1 MNLTGDIRRLMQ
13 VPNSPACRIL
23 HTFAAAFHVFI
34 GVLFSALLAVP
45 AESIRMNPTL
55 FGKTI
60 KSIEISSDM
69 PLDRSHYDP
78 FIGIHPGDKLTR
90 TGVKEA
96 IQFFYACDRFSEVVV
111 ETFPEEDEVAVRF
124 VLKQNYYFNMFF
136 MEGNVNLK
144 GRPLWELTT
153 LPVGQRFTGEKLE
166 ESRQAVVQLMKDRGF
181 FLAEIK
187 ARTVRDETRR
197 LVNVVFEAQSGTLA
211 TIRSIAVTGVPSPE
225 TESLVKKFGFQKGK
239 KYDRSR
245 LSARLENLKK
255 IFLKKGYLAAV
266 ARVSETFEP
275 ESNTVALILN
285 VTNFG
290 KMRVLIEGFK
300 IDRDQLR
307 RLLPVLSGEGSNEEI
322 LEKGLNNLKDYL
334 ENKGY
339 PEAEITVS
347 ETVDDLGVR
356 IFRHVIIPGRRFTV
370 SYIRF
375 QGTRIFTDREMLD
388 SIESRPTT
396 FFKNIGYSVS
406 QLDEDV
412 DSLKALYESRG
423 YLDAEIIPLLEPA
436 KDGKK
441 VGIKFLCR
449 EGPLSRISSLTMEGN
464 AALSTEALAARIKLA
479 PGKAYSPS
487 LVERDRQALLAAYND
502 LGYLQAQVAI
512 RVGTPDKD
520 NSYPVGFQIKEGIRL
535 MVNHILVFGN
545 ERTRNWVIRR
555 KILLKENEPLSLG
568 KLLKTQQGLYGLGI
582 YDQVRVTRQNPDS
595 TAPFQDVTVRLQESK
610 RFIVR
615 YGLGY
620 QEREKLRGTV
630 EFTDLNLFGLGRRA
644 DIRLRG
650 SSIEQQAL
658 FSLQQ
663 PQFRLVPVETYF
675 TFSALQRSDVSFDSR
690 RFNSSYQFSHPLS
703 SHTWGMLR
711 YNFKNIRIFNSQVP
725 LSSLGREDMPVNLST
740 FSIAF
745 VNDSRDD
752 FMDPEKGF
760 FSSTDFGVTT
770 KLLGDSDYVSFFS
783 QNSYFRSLPKSFLI
797 AASGRVGLAHPYGG
811 DTDLPISERFF
822 AGGPSSLRGF
832 ETDYAGPLENGKPV
846 GGNALIVGSM
856 EIRIPVLRFLRLAGF
871 YDTGNVFRTI
881 SDIDLAD
888 FSHTVGAGLRIKT
901 PFGPLRAD
909 YGYNLNLPLDLQKQG
924 LTRGHLFITVGPP
937 F

>member
-1 MNLTGDIRRLMQ
+1 MNLIEDIRRLMQ
-13 VPNSPACRIL
+13 VPDNLICRIRFKL
-23 HTFAAAFHVFI
+23 AMALQVFI
-34 GVLFSALLAVP
+34 GISLTALFGLP
-45 AESIRMNPTL
+45 AESIRLDPAL

-60 KSIEISSDM
+60 RAIEISSDM
-69 PLDRSHYDP
+69 PLDPTHYDP
-78 FIGIHPGDKLTR
+78 FIGIKPGDALTR

-111 ETFPEEDEVAVRF
+111 EAFPVEEEVTVRF
-124 VLKQNYYFNMFF
+124 ALKHNFYFNMFF
-136 MEGNVNLK
+136 LEGNVDLK

-166 ESRQAVVQLMKDRGF
+166 ESRQAVLRLMKEKGY

-187 ARTVRDETRR
+187 ARTVRDENKR
-197 LVNVVFEAQSGTLA
+197 LVNVVFEVQPCDLA
-211 TIRSIAVTGVPSPE
+211 TVRYIEVKGIQSPE
-225 TESLVKKFGFQKGK
+225 AEAVGKKFGFKKGK

-255 IFLKKGYLAAV
+255 FFLKKGNLAAV
-266 ARVSETFEP
+266 ARVTEAFEP
-275 ESNTVALILN
+275 ESNTVALTLD
-285 VTNFG
+285 VTNPG
-290 KMRVLIEGFK
+290 KMRVLVEGYK

-307 RLLPVLSGEGSNEEI
+307 RLLPVLNGEGSDKEM
-322 LEKGLNNLKDYL
+322 LEKGMSNLKDHL
-334 ENKGY
+334 EKKGY

-347 ETVDDLGVR
+347 ETVDDVGVR
-356 IFRHVIIPGRRFTV
+356 TFRHVIMPNRRFTV

-375 QGTRIFTDREMLD
+375 QGTPVFTDREMLD
-388 SIESRPTT
+388 SIESRPATLWNRT
-396 FFKNIGYSVS
+396 GYSGS

-412 DSLKALYESRG
+412 ESLKALYESRG
-423 YLDAEIIPLLEPA
+423 YPNAEIVPLI
-436 KDGKK
+436 KSDNDDKK
-441 VGIKFLCR
+441 LGITFLCK
-449 EGPLSRISSLTMEGN
+449 EGPLSRVSSLVLEGN
-464 AALSTEALAARIKLA
+464 TTLSADDLAAKVKLA
-479 PGKAYSPS
+479 PGKPYSPS
-487 LVERDRQALLAAYND
+487 LVERDRQSLLAAYND
-502 LGYLQAQVAI
+502 LGFLQAQVTI

-520 NSYPVGFQIKEGIRL
+520 HSYPVAFQIKEGRRL
-535 MVNHILVFGN
+535 MVNRIIVFGN
-545 ERTRNWVIRR
+545 ERTRNWVINR
-555 KILLKENEPLSLG
+555 KILLKENESLSLG

-582 YDQVRVTRQNPDS
+582 YDQVRVTPQNPDS
-595 TAPFQDVTVRLQESK
+595 TAPYQDVMVRLQESK

-615 YGLGY
+615 YGFGY

-690 RFNSSYQFSHPLS
+690 RFNSSYQFSHPLG

-711 YNFKNIRIFNSQVP
+711 YNFKNIRIFNSKVP

-740 FSIAF
+740 FSFAF

-770 KLLGDSDYVSFFS
+770 KLLGDSDYISFFS
-783 QNSYFRSLPKSFLI
+783 QNSYFQSLPKSFLI
-797 AASGRVGLAHPYGG
+797 AASMRVGLAHPYGG
-811 DTDLPISERFF
+811 DTDLPISERYF

-846 GGNALIVGSM
+846 GGNALIIGSM
-856 EIRIPVLRFLRLAGF
+856 EIRIPLLRFLRFAGF

-881 SDIDLAD
+881 SDIDLPD

-909 YGYNLNLPLDLQKQG
+909 YGYNLNLPSDLQKQG